1 MFALTKFVE
10 DFGKRLRNVTILSLS
25 QHFTAMDKTDI
36 RVGHATV
43 WRTLRV
49 ALSVVKILIALQ
61 LSLDLLFDHR
71 LQVPG
76 LPLTCVL
83 GVIVK
88 RMYARTSVQ
97 LSCLL

>member
-36 RVGHATV
+36 RVGHAT
-43 WRTLRV
+43 TLRV

>member
-25 QHFTAMDKTDI
+25 QHFTAMDMTDI
-36 RVGHATV
+36 RVGHAT
-43 WRTLRV
+43 TLRV